1 MAEGAVFDLGYR
13 TFEGERRGR
22 SWVMRAVFRDGLR
35 RVLGLR
41 RRTRRKVL
49 PVMLITTAVM
59 PALFFVGMSVIA
71 GQFDASVE
79 FFGHAQY
86 FGLTGTI
93 ALIFTAL
100 AAGELLVPDRSGGV
114 LAVYASRPLTSDD
127 YLVGR
132 GAALAA
138 LVFSFMYL
146 PHLVL
151 FLGRAWVSEAGF
163 LSTVSGNL
171 DTLWQTAAAS
181 AVYLLAF
188 APPALVIAAYSK
200 RASIAAG
207 IFLGSFAISN
217 PIAEALANQG
227 GFRFFSMLALPQHP
241 AYVKDWIMGVDTER
255 WIIEAAGFGPV
266 VSLTVIVGIALVS
279 ATALVI
285 RYRRTR

>member
-200 RASIAAG
+200 RSAIAAG
-207 IFLGSFAISN
+207 IVLGAFTVSN
-217 PIAEALANQG
+217 PIAEALANQEG
-227 GFRFFSMLALPQHP
+227 LRFFSLLALPQHP
-241 AYVKDWIMGVDTER
+241 GFVKDWIMGVDTNQ
-255 WIIEAAGFGPV
+255 WVPGTAGFGPV
-266 VSLTVIVGIALVS
+266 VSLAVIVGIALVS
-279 ATALVI
+279 VAALVI
-285 RYRRTR
+285 RYRRVR

>member
-200 RASIAAG
+200 RSAISAG
-207 IFLGSFAISN
+207 IVLGAFTVSN
-217 PIAEALANQG
+217 PIAEALANQEG
-227 GFRFFSMLALPQHP
+227 LRFFSLLALPQHP
-241 AYVKDWIMGVDTER
+241 GFVKDWIMGVDTNQ
-255 WIIEAAGFGPV
+255 WVPGTAGFGPV
-266 VSLTVIVGIALVS
+266 VSLAVIVGIALVS
-279 ATALVI
+279 VAALVI
-285 RYRRTR
+285 RYRRVR

>member
-22 SWVMRAVFRDGLR
+22 AWVMRAVFRDGLR

-49 PVMLITTAVM
+49 PVTLITAAVM
-59 PALFFVGMSVIA
+59 PALFFVGISVIA

-79 FFGHAQY
+79 FFGHTQY
-86 FGLTGTI
+86 FGLTGPI

-114 LAVYASRPLTSDD
+114 LAVYASRPLTSDE
-127 YLVGR
+127 YLAGR

-138 LVFSFMYL
+138 LVFGFMYF

-151 FLGRAWVSEAGF
+151 FLGRAWVSDAGF
-163 LSTVSGNL
+163 VSTVSGNL
-171 DTLWQTAAAS
+171 DTLWQTAAGS

-188 APPALVIAAYSK
+188 APPALLIAAYSK
-200 RASIAAG
+200 RAPIAAG
-207 IFLGSFAISN
+207 VFLGAFTVST
-217 PIAEALANQG
+217 PIAGALANQADLG
-227 GFRFFSMLALPQHP
+227 WLSLLALLHHP
-241 AYVKDWIMGVDTER
+241 GYVKDWIMGVDTNQ
-255 WIIEAAGFGPV
+255 WIPESAGFGPI
-266 VSLTVIVGIALVS
+266 VSLAVITGIALVS
-279 ATALVI
+279 AVALVI
-285 RYRRTR
+285 RYRRLR

>member
-200 RASIAAG
+200 RSAIAAG
-207 IFLGSFAISN
+207 IVLGAFTVSN
-217 PIAEALANQG
+217 PIAEALANQEG
-227 GFRFFSMLALPQHP
+227 LRFFSLLALPQHP
-241 AYVKDWIMGVDTER
+241 GFVKDWIMGVDTNQ
-255 WIIEAAGFGPV
+255 WVPGTAGFGPV
-266 VSLTVIVGIALVS
+266 VSLAVIVGIALVS
-279 ATALVI
+279 VAAIVI
-285 RYRRTR
+285 RYRRVR

>member
-200 RASIAAG
+200 RSAIAAG
-207 IFLGSFAISN
+207 IVLGAFTVSN
-217 PIAEALANQG
+217 PIAEALANQEG
-227 GFRFFSMLALPQHP
+227 LRFFSLLALPQHP
-241 AYVKDWIMGVDTER
+241 GFVKDWIMGVDTNQWVPET
-255 WIIEAAGFGPV
+255 AGFGPV
-266 VSLTVIVGIALVS
+266 VSLAVIVGISLVS
-279 ATALVI
+279 VAALVI
-285 RYRRTR
+285 RYRRVR

>member
-200 RASIAAG
+200 RSAIAAG
-207 IFLGSFAISN
+207 IVLGAFTVSN
-217 PIAEALANQG
+217 PIAEALANQEG
-227 GFRFFSMLALPQHP
+227 LRFVSLLALPQHP
-241 AYVKDWIMGVDTER
+241 GFVKDWIMGVDTNQ
-255 WIIEAAGFGPV
+255 WVPGTAGFGPV
-266 VSLTVIVGIALVS
+266 VSLAVIVGIALVS
-279 ATALVI
+279 VAALVI
-285 RYRRTR
+285 RYRRVR